1 MILQWNV
8 SCAQPYSRAKPSM
21 AHICTRTAMGKGNNL
36 CLAQAQ
42 ARNVYWFKWPHNHI
56 LCRLYSSESWDVFC
70 INKIVSG
77 CIVSARLP
85 LTVLWFCMPGR
96 FPKVVSTG
104 LCCWLYCTPTGLSV
118 PLLYFN
124 RIASACYV
132 SRIVSGCVV
141 STRLSLT
148 VCHVSVALIV
158 TVFCQQDCHRLCIM
172 YQWHCE

>member
-1 MILQWNV
+1 MMQPGLDLHMAGLGSSCCVHVWHMGHTCLLYFCATALQSRQQMILQWNV

-104 LCCWLYCTPTGLSV
+104 LCC
-118 PLLYFN
+118 
-124 RIASACYV
+124 
-132 SRIVSGCVV
+132 
-141 STRLSLT
+141 
-148 VCHVSVALIV
+148 
-158 TVFCQQDCHRLCIM
+158 
-172 YQWHCE
+172 